1 MGHDPLS
8 PKDLTHVLNRHRG
21 SLQRHSRIPP
31 SPRHR
36 AERREGSQS
45 GCDRLALYLLLGTL
59 LCQGLAMLL
68 FDIF

>member
-8 PKDLTHVLNRHRG
+8 PKDLTHVLNRYRG
-21 SLQRHSRIPP
+21 SLQRRSGIPP
-31 SPRHR
+31 FPRRR

-45 GCDRLALYLLLGTL
+45 GCDRIALYLLLGTL
-59 LCQGLAMLL
+59 LSQGLAILL